1 MFKNLG
7 SNSNPVHIQGTAT
20 SYFSAPETEL
30 DPKLFSEKTLKGWVR
45 NGILHLLFGFLNTKY
60 RNSNLWTHVW
70 IAGSGVSYQWSAAR
84 QPGDLDVLIG
94 VNYIQFRRAHPEF
107 NGLGDVEISRMLN
120 EDFRIHLQ
128 PDTQDWNGY
137 EVTFYVNPGATDIRT
152 INPYAAY
159 DLIGDYWTVQPNA
172 NQHSPYSRD
181 WEHKAKRD
189 YDMTVEILNRHNN
202 AINELRSAPN
212 TAYQVNAER
221 KIKLAQEQAVSIYDE
236 IHKGRKIAF
245 SQIGSGYAD
254 FHNYRWQAG
263 KKSGAV
269 QALRSIKDQRD
280 AQLKQQQKETY
291 GVELPT
297 TSTLIRRSLR

>member
-1 MFKNLG
+1 MGKYDYAAAPG
-7 SNSNPVHIQGTAT
+7 ITPGAT
-20 SYFSAPETEL
+20 SYFSAPAADL
-30 DPKLFSEKTLKGWVR
+30 DPKLFMDKQLKITMR
-45 NGILHLLFGFLNTKY
+45 EGILSLLFDYLLAHFNDPHKWTKAW
-60 RNSNLWTHVW
+60 L
-70 IAGSGVSYQWSAAR
+70 AGSGVSYQWQAAR
-84 QPGDLDVLIG
+84 EPGDLDCLVG
-94 VNYIQFRRAHPEF
+94 VEYVKFRQANPEYAGYSNAEIAAVF
-107 NGLGDVEISRMLN
+107 NEGFNAELMPNTGN
-120 EDFRIHLQ
+120 WH
-128 PDTQDWNGY
+128 GY
-137 EVTFYVNPGATDIRT
+137 ELTFYVNPQTDIRD

-159 DLIGDYWTVQPNA
+159 DLIGDYWTVQPNP

-189 YDMTVEILNRHNN
+189 YDMTVEILNRHNS